1 MLSPMAL
8 VLVQTSPEDAS
19 ASVVPDGMVPLRVAA
34 GAGVVFV
41 GVVVVFGVVL
51 VGAFVVP
58 PVLVTVGGA
67 FVVALLA
74 VSLNVRPALS
84 LLASAMFAASAES
97 FFSAVESVFDESP
110 EQATSAIMAKD
121 AVVMRV

>member
-1 MLSPMAL
+1 MAL

-19 ASVVPDGMVPLRVAA
+19 ASVVPEAMVPLRVAA